1 MKKSAGEERERER
14 KKVLNLLPFFSFD
27 LETTG
32 RNLHLRQAAAAAA
45 AAAAQA
51 NDNDQSEQLFEAAS
65 TSSSSAPPPLSSIS
79 TSLPPAT
86 AAAFASAISRN
97 PVVTFV
103 AAKLSL
109 DPTPDLF
116 AIALAY
122 FVQGVKMQVMLAE
135 SFFLKDVLKVSPAS
149 AAAALSIAHVPWVCK
164 PLYGFVSDS
173 FPLFGGEA
181 EALPR
186 RVRVGGRAGLC
197 GALGDPRV
205 ELRAR
210 RPLDDSVRAR
220 HRLLRRG
227 GGRPGRRTSPRRV
240 AGHLRVIAEP
250 VLGSAERRVD
260 VDGVGRGS
268 SGWACRPEAGLR
280 ADGVLPA
287 ADRRGG
293 AVHRREEAGDSS
305 SSSSSSSSS
314 GNSSSSSGNSNDRS
328 NSRSFNLLSIVKALR
343 RLGAGATLLSA
354 LRHPA
359 VFGPAAF
366 IFCYGTP
373 PRAGSAM
380 FYFYTNELRFS
391 PEFIGRINLLDG
403 AAQLAGVA
411 LFNAKLKGVPLRKVF
426 LWVISVGAAA
436 SCTQLL
442 LVTRANVKLGIPDKL
457 FVAFDSVLLTGLG
470 RVALMPVLVLAARLC
485 PPGVEAT
492 LYAALMSLSNAG
504 GGVGEAAGA
513 ALTAFLGVT
522 ATDFTRLPLLVLIC
536 AVASVGPVL
545 LLPLVGR
552 SASGGGEEQQQQQ
565 ETKRKSS
572 ANGDPRS
579 SSELVPLKSD
589 VAGDSAV

>member
-1 MKKSAGEERERER
+1 MTVKRRRERDDERDEKIGGQREREE
-14 KKVLNLLPFFSFD
+14 KKRFSTSCSFFFFD

-45 AAAAQA
+45 AAAQA
-51 NDNDQSEQLFEAAS
+51 NNNEQATPFSAAARPSAAGPEQQPLLFEAAAS
-65 TSSSSAPPPLSSIS
+65 TSSAAAPPPLPPPSIS
-79 TSLPPAT
+79 TPSST
-86 AAAFASAISRN
+86 AAFASAISRN
-97 PVVTFV
+97 PVVTFI
-103 AAKLSL
+103 AAKLHL

-135 SFFLKDVLKVSPAS
+135 SFFLKDILKVSPAS

-173 FPLFGGEA
+173 FPLFGGEKRRPYLVGCGLVGA
-181 EALPR
+181 MAFAALSVTPSTSYALAVLWMTLSELAIAFSDVVVDALVVER
-186 RVRVGGRAGLC
+186 ARGESQATSGSLQSLCWGAQSVGSMSTAWVA
-197 GALGDPRV
+197 GALVGLVGPRPV
-205 ELRAR
+205 FALMACFPLLIGVAALFIDERKLAAAAAAAAAGTATTGATTASTSTSTTTTPTPTSSKLSVVWAQAR
-210 RPLDDSVRAR
+210 
-220 HRLLRRG
+220 
-227 GGRPGRRTSPRRV
+227 
-240 AGHLRVIAEP
+240 
-250 VLGSAERRVD
+250 
-260 VDGVGRGS
+260 
-268 SGWACRPEAGLR
+268 
-280 ADGVLPA
+280 
-287 ADRRGG
+287 
-293 AVHRREEAGDSS
+293 
-305 SSSSSSSSS
+305 
-314 GNSSSSSGNSNDRS
+314 
-328 NSRSFNLLSIVKALR
+328 
-343 RLGAGATLLSA
+343 TLLSA

-366 IFCYGTP
+366 IFCYGAP

-426 LWVISVGAAA
+426 LWVIVVGAAA

-504 GGVGEAAGA
+504 GGVGEFLVFAGEVFFLEFLA
-513 ALTAFLGVT
+513 FFPSLFFLLTLLSFSFSLSLS
-522 ATDFTRLPLLVLIC
+522 RLKPQ
-536 AVASVGPVL
+536 ARRPARPSP
-545 LLPLVGR
+545 P
-552 SASGGGEEQQQQQ
+552 S
-565 ETKRKSS
+565 
-572 ANGDPRS
+572 
-579 SSELVPLKSD
+579 
-589 VAGDSAV
+589 